1 MWNYTL
7 EYVIQALKIFLE
19 YFIQKMLYA
28 SSAYVLELNLD
39 VIWFLLSTAIVTVT
53 ELLVSF
59 LKNVIS
65 NLEICFYSIDRN
77 MQRLTVKKAFISV
90 PVTLMNT

>member
-53 ELLVSF
+53 EFMGQFFKERDLKFGNMF
-59 LKNVIS
+59 L
-65 NLEICFYSIDRN
+65 
-77 MQRLTVKKAFISV
+77 
-90 PVTLMNT
+90 